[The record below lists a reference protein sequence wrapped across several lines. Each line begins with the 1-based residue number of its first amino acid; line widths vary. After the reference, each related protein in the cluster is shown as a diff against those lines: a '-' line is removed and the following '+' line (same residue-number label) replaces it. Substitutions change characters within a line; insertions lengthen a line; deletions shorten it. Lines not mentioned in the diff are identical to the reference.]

1 MWEAL
6 LSFRD
11 HRSRSLLGKCNTAQ
25 QIPLGEGLCFSTFL
39 GFSPQCH
46 LTCCCKTPQ
55 LHVTAGWMNI
65 EKKMTNTQQPDH
77 IWTVG
82 RSYDSVTSWRP
93 GKSADFTLHRIKNTP
108 TRLSMIYLVIEP
120 FHYIPIKQSRAT
132 DSGDVCLYLP
142 PPLSDLQSHS
152 EPRWTTFAAI
162 QILGVG
168 WLVLSRSFLY
178 QQKHTYKVRTPRD
191 RKWC

>member
-1 MWEAL
+1 MPTCNTYNIVYEYCRYHWLLRKFCLLCNAATPGVPQQSQWISWATMWEAL

-11 HRSRSLLGKCNTAQ
+11 HRSRSLLAKCNTAQ

-46 LTCCCKTPQ
+46 LTCCCKTSQ
-55 LHVTAGWMNI
+55 LHVTARWMNI

-93 GKSADFTLHRIKNTP
+93 RKLCRLHTAPHK
-108 TRLSMIYLVIEP
+108 
-120 FHYIPIKQSRAT
+120 
-132 DSGDVCLYLP
+132 
-142 PPLSDLQSHS
+142 
-152 EPRWTTFAAI
+152 
-162 QILGVG
+162 
-168 WLVLSRSFLY
+168 
-178 QQKHTYKVRTPRD
+178 KHVN
-191 RKWC
+191 